1 MKLLDLENKNLTSED
16 LKVND
21 YLYGCTCNRHVAQS
35 ITNIW
40 NGDVVVSNDKV
51 LISQSEDGSVKLVC
65 VIDGSLKDE
74 EIYTLD

>member
-35 ITNIW
+35 IANIW
-40 NGDVVVSNDKV
+40 NGDTVVSNDNV
-51 LISQSEDGSVKLVC
+51 IISQSEDGSVKLVC
-65 VIDGSLKDE
+65 VINDELE
-74 EIYTLD
+74 EIYSLV

>member
-1 MKLLDLENKNLTSED
+1 MKLIDIGEGLTSSKI
-16 LKVND
+16 KVND
-21 YLYGCTCNRHVAQS
+21 HLYGCICNSYVAQS
-35 ITNIW
+35 IANIW
-40 NGDVVVSNDKV
+40 NGDIVVSNDKV